1 MIKKAIDFIGDKKV
15 RQSLVDLINKTIV
28 FQYSLG
34 DLTKNIDKTVLTT
47 TQDDCYISANNDDL
61 VKIIY
66 NSLIEYACN
75 EFEIKPH
82 NLQNLHYQALQ
93 NRIRYNEKHK
103 QLTKIKYGF
112 YGEALLQ
119 VVLNVFY
126 GSETLI
132 AKGYF
137 YNPTENS
144 EAKGYDLY
152 HLIENNDQVEL
163 WFGEVKFRE
172 SFSSAVKSAIE
183 GLEKAITDNYF
194 DQNLLAIFN
203 RKNDMNKQNA
213 VFEAIRDAWESNPL
227 ISITSEA
234 KKHNIKLVYPIL
246 IIYKNSKVLYD
257 DKIKDAIEHINSKYS
272 RLTHSMRIQFEIF
285 FVFLPL
291 DEVKSI
297 KEEVL
302 TWIEL
307 KKPLM
312 Q

>member
-1 MIKKAIDFIGDKKV
+1 M
-15 RQSLVDLINKTIV
+15 RQSLVDLINKTIIY
-28 FQYSLG
+28 QYSVHCP
-34 DLTKNIDKTVLTT
+34 TRKIDKTNLTT
-47 TQDDCYISANNDDL
+47 NKDDCYLSTNDNNL
-61 VKIIY
+61 VEIIY

-93 NRIRYNEKHK
+93 NRIRYDEKHN

-194 DQNLLAIFN
+194 DQNFFI
-203 RKNDMNKQNA
+203 
-213 VFEAIRDAWESNPL
+213 VFI
-227 ISITSEA
+227 
-234 KKHNIKLVYPIL
+234 
-246 IIYKNSKVLYD
+246 
-257 DKIKDAIEHINSKYS
+257 
-272 RLTHSMRIQFEIF
+272 
-285 FVFLPL
+285 
-291 DEVKSI
+291 
-297 KEEVL
+297 
-302 TWIEL
+302 
-307 KKPLM
+307 
-312 Q
+312 

>member
-1 MIKKAIDFIGDKKV
+1 M
-15 RQSLVDLINKTIV
+15 RQSLIDLINKTIIY
-28 FQYSLG
+28 QYSL
-34 DLTKNIDKTVLTT
+34 DCPIRKIDKTNLTT
-47 TQDDCYISANNDDL
+47 TKDDCYLSTNDNDL
-61 VKIIY
+61 VEIIY

-103 QLTKIKYGF
+103 QVTKIKYGF

-119 VVLNVFY
+119 VVLNIFY

-172 SFSSAVKSAIE
+172 SFSSAVKSAVE
-183 GLEKAITDNYF
+183 GLEKAISDNYF

-203 RKNDMNKQNA
+203 RKNDMNKQNL
-213 VFEAIRDAWESNPL
+213 VFEAIREAWESNPL

-234 KKHNIKLVYPIL
+234 KKHNIKLVYPIF
-246 IIYKNSKVLYD
+246 IIYKNTKVRYD
-257 DKIKDAIEHINSKYS
+257 DKIKDAIQHINSKYS
-272 RLTHSMRIQFEIF
+272 KLTHSMGIQFEIF

-291 DEVKSI
+291 NEVKSI

-302 TWIEL
+302 KWIEL

>member
-1 MIKKAIDFIGDKKV
+1 M
-15 RQSLVDLINKTIV
+15 RQSLIDLINKTIIY
-28 FQYSLG
+28 QYSL
-34 DLTKNIDKTVLTT
+34 DCSTRKIAKTNLTT
-47 TQDDCYISANNDDL
+47 TKDDCYLSTNDNNL
-61 VKIIY
+61 VEIIY

-103 QLTKIKYGF
+103 QVTKIKYGF

-119 VVLNVFY
+119 VVLNNFY
-126 GSETLI
+126 GSEALI

-152 HLIENNDQVEL
+152 HLLEKDEQVEL

-172 SFSSAVKSAIE
+172 SFSSAIKSALD
-183 GLEKAITDNYF
+183 GLTKAISDNYF

-203 RKNDMNKQNA
+203 RKNDMNKQNS
-213 VFEAIRDAWESNPL
+213 VFEAIRKEWELNPL

-234 KKHNIKLVYPIL
+234 RKHNIKLVYPIF
-246 IIYKNSKVLYD
+246 IIYKNTKAMYD
-257 DKIKDAIEHINSKYS
+257 DKIKDVVQYINKKYS
-272 RLTHSMRIQFEIF
+272 KLTHSMGIQFEIF

-291 DEVKSI
+291 NETKTI

>member
-1 MIKKAIDFIGDKKV
+1 M
-15 RQSLVDLINKTIV
+15 RQSLIDLINMTIV
-28 FQYSLG
+28 FQYSL
-34 DLTKNIDKTVLTT
+34 DEPIKKIDKTNLTT
-47 TQDDCYISANNDDL
+47 NKDDCYLSTNDSDL
-61 VKIIY
+61 VEIIY
-66 NSLIEYACN
+66 NSIIEYACN

-93 NRIRYNEKHK
+93 NRIRYDEKHK
-103 QLTKIKYGF
+103 QVTKIKYGF
-112 YGEALLQ
+112 FGEALLQ

-152 HLIENNDQVEL
+152 HLIDNNSEVEL

-183 GLEKAITDNYF
+183 GLEKAISDNYF

-213 VFEAIRDAWESNPL
+213 AFEAIREAWESNPL

-234 KKHNIKLVYPIL
+234 QKHNIKLVYPIL
-246 IIYKNSKVLYD
+246 IIYKNTKATYD
-257 DKIKDAIEHINSKYS
+257 DKIKSAIEHINSKYS
-272 RLTHSMRIQFEIF
+272 KLTHSMGIQFEIF

-302 TWIEL
+302 KWIEL

-312 Q
+312 L

>member
-1 MIKKAIDFIGDKKV
+1 M
-15 RQSLVDLINKTIV
+15 RQSLIDLINKTIIY
-28 FQYSLG
+28 QYSL
-34 DLTKNIDKTVLTT
+34 DCPIRKIDKTNLTT
-47 TQDDCYISANNDDL
+47 TKDDCYLSTNDNDL
-61 VKIIY
+61 VAIIY
-66 NSLIEYACN
+66 NSIIEYACN

-103 QLTKIKYGF
+103 QVTKIKYGF

-119 VVLNVFY
+119 VVLNIFY

-152 HLIENNDQVEL
+152 HLIENNDQLEL

-183 GLEKAITDNYF
+183 GLEKAISDDYF

-213 VFEAIRDAWESNPL
+213 VFEAIREAWESNPL

-234 KKHNIKLVYPIL
+234 KAHNIKLVYPIF
-246 IIYKNSKVLYD
+246 IIYKNTKVTYD
-257 DKIKDAIEHINSKYS
+257 DKIKDAIQHINSKYS
-272 RLTHSMRIQFEIF
+272 KLTHSMGIQFEIF
-285 FVFLPL
+285 FVLLPL
-291 DEVKSI
+291 NEVKSI

-302 TWIEL
+302 KWIEL

>member
-1 MIKKAIDFIGDKKV
+1 M
-15 RQSLVDLINKTIV
+15 RQSLVDLINKTIIY
-28 FQYSLG
+28 QYSVHCP
-34 DLTKNIDKTVLTT
+34 TRKIDKTNLTT
-47 TQDDCYISANNDDL
+47 NKDDCYLSTNDNNL
-61 VKIIY
+61 VEIIY

-93 NRIRYNEKHK
+93 NRIRYDEKHN

-152 HLIENNDQVEL
+152 HLIENNYLV
-163 WFGEVKFRE
+163 
-172 SFSSAVKSAIE
+172 
-183 GLEKAITDNYF
+183 TDNYF

-213 VFEAIRDAWESNPL
+213 VFEAIREAWESNPL

-234 KKHNIKLVYPIL
+234 KKHNIKLVYPIF
-246 IIYKNSKVLYD
+246 IIYKNTKINYD
-257 DKIKDAIEHINSKYS
+257 DKIKDAIQHINSKYS
-272 RLTHSMRIQFEIF
+272 KLTHSMGIQFEIF

-291 DEVKSI
+291 NEVKSI

-302 TWIEL
+302 KWLEL

>member
-1 MIKKAIDFIGDKKV
+1 M
-15 RQSLVDLINKTIV
+15 RQSLIDLINKTIV
-28 FQYSLG
+28 YQYSL
-34 DLTKNIDKTVLTT
+34 DCPIRKIDKTNLTT
-47 TQDDCYISANNDDL
+47 VKDDCYSSVNDNDLIS
-61 VKIIY
+61 IIY

-82 NLQNLHYQALQ
+82 NLQNLHYQVLQ
-93 NRIRYNEKHK
+93 SRIRYNEKHK
-103 QLTKIKYGF
+103 QSTKIKYGF

-119 VVLNVFY
+119 VMLNIFY

-152 HLIENNDQVEL
+152 HLIENNGQVEL

-183 GLEKAITDNYF
+183 GLKKAITDNYF
-194 DQNLLAIFN
+194 EQNLLAIFS
-203 RKNDMNKQNA
+203 RKNDMNKQNVA
-213 VFEAIRDAWESNPL
+213 FNTIREAWESNPL
-227 ISITSEA
+227 ISITSEV
-234 KKHNIKLVYPIL
+234 KKHNIKLVYPVFIV
-246 IIYKNSKVLYD
+246 YQNTKMNYN
-257 DKIKDAIEHINSKYS
+257 DKIKDAIQHINSKYPN
-272 RLTHSMRIQFEIF
+272 LTHSMGIQFEIF

-291 DEVKSI
+291 NEVKFI

-302 TWIEL
+302 KWIEL